1 MCAVCANVI
10 RFVITENG
18 LKSDYMNNYILW
30 LFQWAVRVPFS
41 CCLFCGMEFAAYSVG
56 ADFRIQGN
64 FANRKFFSGGMYK
77 IIFAFV

>member
-1 MCAVCANVI
+1 MCAVCAVVI

-41 CCLFCGMEFAAYSVG
+41 CCLFSLSRYYTLYNFYSLK
-56 ADFRIQGN
+56 N
-64 FANRKFFSGGMYK
+64 K
-77 IIFAFV
+77 